1 VSVDDMVAEARERS
15 ERKGEERRKISERRG
30 GVRLA

>member
-1 VSVDDMVAEARERS
+1 MIWLPEQERDL
-15 ERKGEERRKISERRG
+15 KGEERRKISERRG